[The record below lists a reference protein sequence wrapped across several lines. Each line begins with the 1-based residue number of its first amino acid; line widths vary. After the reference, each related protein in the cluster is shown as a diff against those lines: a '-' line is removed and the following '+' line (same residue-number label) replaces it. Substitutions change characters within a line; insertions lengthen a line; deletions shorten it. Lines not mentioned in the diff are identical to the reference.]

1 MHGVR
6 IMKHIRENSY
16 KIIIFSSKLISLAF
30 KLTYTFHSTQFLVAE
45 SKANYKHQRERERGR
60 EICSVDTGVRAKILF
75 AYKKWHVF
83 AALYFLDDRKGKLTR
98 KESD

>member
-30 KLTYTFHSTQFLVAE
+30 KLTYTFHSTKFLVAE
-45 SKANYKHQRERERGR
+45 SKANYKHQREREREG
-60 EICSVDTGVRAKILF
+60 EKSVQLIQVLELKYCL
-75 AYKKWHVF
+75 
-83 AALYFLDDRKGKLTR
+83 LTR
-98 KESD
+98 SGMFSLHCISLMIERGN